1 VSLISTAGSS
11 SLLSQMMCRG
21 VKSELVI
28 SGVCGIVLLA
38 LSLLLVVETVRVLA
52 NPAKVMPKVV

>member
-1 VSLISTAGSS
+1 
-11 SLLSQMMCRG
+11 MMCRG